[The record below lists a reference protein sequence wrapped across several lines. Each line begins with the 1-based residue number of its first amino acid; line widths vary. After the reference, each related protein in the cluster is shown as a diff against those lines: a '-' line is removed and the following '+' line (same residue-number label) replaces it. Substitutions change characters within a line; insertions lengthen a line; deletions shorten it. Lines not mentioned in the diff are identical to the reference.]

1 MILFDVTKILIK
13 INNNNNNNQNSNN
26 IDNKNTIHKTLWN

>member
-26 IDNKNTIHKTLWN
+26 IDNKKNIFT